1 MKRVLSLILFAI
13 IALTSCYNDLPSDS
27 SIVGEG
33 LTTLTVALPSTR
45 TELGEKS
52 GDSYPV
58 YWSEGDCIA
67 MNGKCSAEAVIN
79 AENRASASFSVNY
92 ILNYPYRITYPYVST
107 TSYAYPKVVFPAEQS
122 YVEGSF
128 AQGSAP
134 MCGYA
139 ESENVSLELKHLAAV
154 LRMPV
159 KAHKDGIFLQKIVVK
174 AINNAKIAGTFSVDC
189 QSGAVNATNDGSN
202 SITYTLPSNFALS
215 TTKESIF
222 HIAMPAVD
230 AGVCVVEFV
239 DSKGGV
245 MVGTWNAKS
254 LKAGTVREFKSI
266 TYNAGATC
274 SLPSMGAM
282 EDELEMPYTVVN
294 GYVRNTSGVGIANV
308 PVSDGF
314 SVVTTNAEG
323 FYSMVVSPDTWY
335 IFLSLPSEYEVP
347 TNEYGQPCFY
357 KKYEPTQSNYN
368 FELKPLAGGKEA
380 KFSLFVLTD
389 THVSTSYRRAR
400 FREETIA
407 SIKRHLNNEVP
418 KDMPCYGFTLGDLV
432 SNSSTNN
439 TGAER
444 VNVRDLLSK
453 QSVGFPVFQVMGNH
467 DNTFWDANN
476 PIYADSRSSTYNI
489 KAQREHEDM
498 FGPANYS
505 FNRGDVHIIG
515 MRNIIYKANN
525 VNNNYEVGFT
535 DEQWEWL
542 KQDLALVPKNKMVV
556 LGCHIRLHGETKNHI
571 GDVTALLGEY
581 KEAHIFS
588 GHSHVQRHH
597 ENSGSTKK
605 VFEHNLAAVAGAGW
619 YCKMCEDGCPIGY
632 NVFVGEGATFS
643 DWYFMSFNKGTDTR
657 PQQIRLYRGNA
668 VTGIEKSLSNK
679 PESSVTG
686 YYKFNFSEN
695 TILAN
700 VYNADAK
707 WVVKVYEDGVYSG
720 DMTVLPSKGL
730 AFSSLIGDGSAVS
743 PFRFA
748 DGVESGHDLYTAGLL
763 LGIQS
768 RYSNGEPAANCWQ
781 GNTHLYK
788 YVLKNKNAQI
798 RVVAIDRFGNEYSE
812 TKITEGTDYTLT
824 SGDYKTDGDIKL

>member
-1 MKRVLSLILFAI
+1 
-13 IALTSCYNDLPSDS
+13 
-27 SIVGEG
+27 
-33 LTTLTVALPSTR
+33 
-45 TELGEKS
+45 
-52 GDSYPV
+52 
-58 YWSEGDCIA
+58 
-67 MNGKCSAEAVIN
+67 
-79 AENRASASFSVNY
+79 
-92 ILNYPYRITYPYVST
+92 
-107 TSYAYPKVVFPAEQS
+107 
-122 YVEGSF
+122 
-128 AQGSAP
+128 
-134 MCGYA
+134 MCGYVKSGNSVA
-139 ESENVSLELKHLAAV
+139 LNHLATVLRLPIRASESGLELTK
-154 LRMPV
+154 
-159 KAHKDGIFLQKIVVK
+159 VVVTS
-174 AINNAKIAGTFSVDC
+174 ISGAKIAGEFAVDC
-189 QSGAVNATNDGSN
+189 ATATITPCEGAKN
-202 SITYTLPSNFALS
+202 SITYSLPKKFTLSIDEDRLLYIAL
-215 TTKESIF
+215 
-222 HIAMPAVD
+222 PAVD
-230 AGVCVVEFV
+230 LGLCGIEFVMSNGDKMRANWQADNVAAGV
-239 DSKGGV
+239 
-245 MVGTWNAKS
+245 
-254 LKAGTVREFKSI
+254 VREFKSI
-266 TYNAGATC
+266 TFKAGETC
-274 SLPSMGAM
+274 LLPAMGAM
-282 EDELEMPYTVVN
+282 DDDLEVPYTVVS
-294 GYVRNTSGVGIANV
+294 GYVRNTSGAGISGVA
-308 PVSDGF
+308 VSDGF
-314 SVVTTNAEG
+314 SVVTTNAKG
-323 FYSMVVSPDTWY
+323 FYSMIVSPDTWY
-335 IFLSLPSEYEVP
+335 IFISLPSEYEVP

-357 KKYEPTQSNYN
+357 KKYDPTQSNYN
-368 FELKPLAGGKEA
+368 FELKPLAGGKET

-453 QSVGFPVFQVMGNH
+453 ESVGFPVFQVMGNH

-476 PIYADSRSSTYNI
+476 PIYADSRNSTYNI
-489 KAQREHEDM
+489 KAQREHEDI

-515 MRNIIYKANN
+515 MRNIIYMSNS

-542 KQDLALVPKNKMVV
+542 KQDLALVPKDKMVV

-657 PQQIRLYRGNA
+657 PQQMRLYRGNA
-668 VTGIEKSLSNK
+668 LTGAEAPSAPGTTDNKSGVK
-679 PESSVTG
+679 G
-686 YYKFNFSEN
+686 YYSFNFADN
-695 TILAN
+695 VLLAN
-700 VYNADAK
+700 VYNADTK
-707 WVVKVYEDGVYSG
+707 WVIKVYEDGVYSG
-720 DMTVLPSKGL
+720 DMTVLSAKGL
-730 AFSSLIGDGSAVS
+730 AFSSLIGDGSAAN

-788 YVLKNKNAQI
+788 YALKNKNAKI
-798 RVVAIDRFGNEYSE
+798 KVVATDRFGNEYSE

>member
-1 MKRVLSLILFAI
+1 MKKIFSVILAGLMLIGCQNFEEQ
-13 IALTSCYNDLPSDS
+13 DV
-27 SIVGEG
+27 VGVDG
-33 LTTLTVALPSTR
+33 RSLTVSLAETR
-45 TELGEKS
+45 TSLGAKE
-52 GDSYPV
+52 GVTYPV
-58 YWSEGDCIA
+58 YWSEGDCI
-67 MNGKCSAEAVIN
+67 VIN
-79 AENRASASFSVNY
+79 GIKSQTAQINVNNQASASFELGGVVE
-92 ILNYPYRITYPYVST
+92 YPYSVTYPYCEST
-107 TSYAYPKVVFPAEQS
+107 SAEQAIVVFPAKQS
-122 YVEGSF
+122 YVEGTFSSE
-128 AQGSAP
+128 AAP
-134 MCGYA
+134 MCGYVKSGNSVA
-139 ESENVSLELKHLAAV
+139 LNHLATVLRLPIRASESGLELTK
-154 LRMPV
+154 
-159 KAHKDGIFLQKIVVK
+159 VVVTS
-174 AINNAKIAGTFSVDC
+174 ISGAKIAGEFAVDC
-189 QSGAVNATNDGSN
+189 ATATITPCEGAKN
-202 SITYTLPSNFALS
+202 SITYSLPKKFTLS
-215 TTKESIF
+215 TDEDRVLY
-222 HIAMPAVD
+222 IALPAVD
-230 AGVCVVEFV
+230 LGLCGIEFVMSNGDNMRANWQAGNVAAGV
-239 DSKGGV
+239 
-245 MVGTWNAKS
+245 
-254 LKAGTVREFKSI
+254 VREFKSI
-266 TYNAGATC
+266 TFKAGETC
-274 SLPSMGAM
+274 LLPAMGAM
-282 EDELEMPYTVVN
+282 DDEFEVPYTVVS
-294 GYVRNTSGVGIANV
+294 GYVRDTSGAGISGVA
-308 PVSDGF
+308 VSDGF
-314 SVVTTNAEG
+314 SVVTTNAKG
-323 FYSMVVSPDTWY
+323 FYSMIVSPDTWY
-335 IFLSLPSEYEVP
+335 IFISLPSEYEVP

-357 KKYEPTQSNYN
+357 KKYDPTQSNYN
-368 FELKPLAGGKEA
+368 FELKPLAGGKET

-453 QSVGFPVFQVMGNH
+453 ESVGFPVFQVMGNH

-476 PIYADSRSSTYNI
+476 PIYADSRNSTYNI
-489 KAQREHEDM
+489 KAQREHEDI

-515 MRNIIYKANN
+515 MRNIIYMSNS

-542 KQDLALVPKNKMVV
+542 KQDLALVPRDKMVV

-657 PQQIRLYRGNA
+657 PQQMRLYRGNA
-668 VTGIEKSLSNK
+668 LTGIEKSLSNK

-700 VYNADAK
+700 VYNADTK

-720 DMTVLPSKGL
+720 NMDVLPSKGL
-730 AFSSLIGDGSAVS
+730 AFSSLIGDGSAAS

-788 YVLKNKNAQI
+788 YVQKNKNAQI
-798 RVVAIDRFGNEYSE
+798 RVVAIDRFGNEYTE
-812 TKITEGTDYTLT
+812 TEITEGTDYTYT
-824 SGDYKTDGDIKL
+824 SGDYKTDGNIK

>member
-1 MKRVLSLILFAI
+1 MKKIFSVILAGLMLIGCQNFEEQ
-13 IALTSCYNDLPSDS
+13 DV
-27 SIVGEG
+27 VGVDG
-33 LTTLTVALPSTR
+33 RSLTVSLAETR
-45 TELGEKS
+45 TSLGAKE
-52 GDSYPV
+52 GVTYPV
-58 YWSEGDCIA
+58 YWSEGDCI
-67 MNGKCSAEAVIN
+67 VIN
-79 AENRASASFSVNY
+79 GIKSQTAQINVNNQASASFELGGVVE
-92 ILNYPYRITYPYVST
+92 YPYSVTYPYCEST
-107 TSYAYPKVVFPAEQS
+107 SAEQAIVVFPAKQS
-122 YVEGSF
+122 YVEGTFSSE
-128 AQGSAP
+128 AAP
-134 MCGYA
+134 MCGYVKSGNSVA
-139 ESENVSLELKHLAAV
+139 LNHLATVLRLPIRASESGLELTK
-154 LRMPV
+154 
-159 KAHKDGIFLQKIVVK
+159 VVVTS
-174 AINNAKIAGTFSVDC
+174 ISGAKIAGEFAVDC
-189 QSGAVNATNDGSN
+189 ATATITPCEGAKN
-202 SITYTLPSNFALS
+202 SITYSLPKKFTLS
-215 TTKESIF
+215 TDEDRVLY
-222 HIAMPAVD
+222 IALPAVD
-230 AGVCVVEFV
+230 LGLCGIEFVMSNGDNMRANWQAGNVAAGV
-239 DSKGGV
+239 
-245 MVGTWNAKS
+245 
-254 LKAGTVREFKSI
+254 VREFKSI
-266 TYNAGATC
+266 TFKAGETC
-274 SLPSMGAM
+274 LLPAMGAM
-282 EDELEMPYTVVN
+282 DDEFEVPYTVVS
-294 GYVRNTSGVGIANV
+294 GYVRDTSGAGISGVA
-308 PVSDGF
+308 VSDGF
-314 SVVTTNAEG
+314 SVVTTNAKG
-323 FYSMVVSPDTWY
+323 FYSMIVSPDTWY
-335 IFLSLPSEYEVP
+335 IFISLPSEYEVP

-357 KKYEPTQSNYN
+357 KKYDPTQSNYN
-368 FELKPLAGGKEA
+368 FELKPLAGGKET

-453 QSVGFPVFQVMGNH
+453 ESVGFPVFQVMGNH

-476 PIYADSRSSTYNI
+476 PIYADSRNSTYNI
-489 KAQREHEDM
+489 KAQREHEDI

-515 MRNIIYKANN
+515 MRNIIYMSNS

-542 KQDLALVPKNKMVV
+542 KQDLALVPRDKMVV

-657 PQQIRLYRGNA
+657 PQQMRLYRGNA
-668 VTGIEKSLSNK
+668 LTGIEKSLSNK

-700 VYNADAK
+700 VYNADTK

-720 DMTVLPSKGL
+720 NMDVLPSKGL
-730 AFSSLIGDGSAVS
+730 AFSSLIGDGSAAS

-788 YVLKNKNAQI
+788 YVQKNKNAQI
-798 RVVAIDRFGNEYSE
+798 RVVAIDRFGNEYTE
-812 TKITEGTDYTLT
+812 TKITEGTDYTYT
-824 SGDYKTDGDIKL
+824 SGDYKTDANLK